1 MPQPRPLALLLATA
15 LLMGAASPA
24 RADDVLDDHFDS
36 PIGPTNGTVPTAK
49 KVVVITL
56 MTGTVVSFATSFVFL
71 FQANGAESDRKDL
84 LASTGGGND
93 SKNAQCTSAAQ
104 CAQLA
109 SYKQKRDD
117 ATDRW
122 TSAMLVGSGF
132 AAATLATLLLWPN
145 VDREKVHVA
154 PQAGQSGGG
163 LVLQGA
169 F

>member
-1 MPQPRPLALLLATA
+1 MPHSRPLAVLLATA
-15 LLMGAASPA
+15 LLVGGVRPA
-24 RADDVLDDHFDS
+24 RADDILDEHFDS
-36 PIGPTNGTVPTAK
+36 PIGPSNGTVPTAK

-93 SKNAQCTSAAQ
+93 SKDAQCTSPAQ

-122 TSAMLVGSGF
+122 TSAMLVGGAF
-132 AAATLATLLLWPN
+132 AGATLATLLLWPN

>member
-24 RADDVLDDHFDS
+24 RADDVLDEHFDS

-49 KVVVITL
+49 KVVVITF
-56 MTGTVVSFATSFVFL
+56 MAGTVVSFATSFVFL

-93 SKNAQCTSAAQ
+93 SKDAQCTSPAQ

-109 SYKQKRDD
+109 SFKQKRDD

-122 TSAMLVGSGF
+122 TSAMLVGGAF
-132 AAATLATLLLWPN
+132 AGATLATLLLWPN
-145 VDREKVHVA
+145 VEREKVHVA
-154 PQAGQSGGG
+154 PQAGPSGGG